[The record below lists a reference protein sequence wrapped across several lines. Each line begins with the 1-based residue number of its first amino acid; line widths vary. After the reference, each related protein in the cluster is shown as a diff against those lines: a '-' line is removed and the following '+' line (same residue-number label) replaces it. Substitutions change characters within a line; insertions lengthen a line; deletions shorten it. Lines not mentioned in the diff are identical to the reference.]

1 MNYSNLKILNT
12 LQKAL
17 EKNNLSKNC
26 IQLIESKDREDTIEF
41 MNMTEYI
48 DLIVPRGGRGLIDT
62 LVNNSKV
69 PFILDGDGNVHL
81 YIHEDAKEEYM
92 VPIVINSKVQ
102 RPGVCNALETLILH
116 GSVLGVIFLDQA
128 ATDAQK
134 NGCSAKTSVFQCDA
148 DQCCKKEF

>member
-1 MNYSNLKILNT
+1 MFGFKSKNIKYVT
-12 LQKAL
+12 KAL

-81 YIHEDAKEEYM
+81 IYIKM
-92 VPIVINSKVQ
+92 QKKSIW
-102 RPGVCNALETLILH
+102 
-116 GSVLGVIFLDQA
+116 FL
-128 ATDAQK
+128 
-134 NGCSAKTSVFQCDA
+134 
-148 DQCCKKEF
+148 